1 MYMLLLAKDF
11 LTDNSDIEFLEFLLK
26 LFFTFLT
33 KYIYVVIFVVA
44 VIFFLWL
51 YLQSRLRKPVNLK
64 KEQGKMASQEELSKF
79 IYRQASGMFYL
90 GEHYPLRKREK
101 SLGDLGIPLDK
112 RPQHIFI
119 EAPTGTGKTT
129 CFVIRQLIDDAI
141 CKKVNA
147 ITFDRKGRE
156 QFIKTGYVYK
166 KCGHKIYYLSPWN
179 PQRSMGFE
187 PLYWANQL
195 ELRALVEGHVVI
207 SADPGD
213 PINHYRVLEQEVLEA
228 LLKALKMEARC
239 QGPAKAFRDK
249 NGKSLCKY
257 SSEQEALVKE
267 AEYRRIM
274 LEKYRSDIK
283 PHIKACRCRRRIAT
297 LPFASNLIQLG
308 YRPLR
313 ALIMRYPE
321 IASECPSLRP
331 EIPSARTIE
340 MLAGLAGK
348 MKYYLDEGPK
358 QVFSRSDFL
367 LDEITAPQHISQ
379 PKSHILY
386 IDAPQEQ
393 GRASAVLSSVMS
405 RLIYQKVN
413 ERRMTIHSK
422 GINPNEIKHL
432 AIWFDEI
439 GTYTIP
445 DINDMLAT
453 MRDTNTGAILLLQ
466 DINQLNFYYEQG
478 VPEIIHSNSYC
489 HVYTGKINQQRALK
503 IANSIGKEITNI
515 ESYQVASNKDSRKTI
530 SMTESYILAPNEIEY
545 FCRADTV
552 PLHKQNDLKTQKKYN
567 LDGLAIV
574 CTDIPPFVI
583 KKWAYFRTAKNRYVW
598 DAVEESIAYNR
609 KIEFQLAQNPVSTND
624 IQITWELVPS
634 VYATLTKELANA
646 DTMMP
651 MTGKQ
656 LQRIYARCKQ
666 LPIKIGY
673 AKFLDMLAT
682 TEPSIAKPFAS
693 LTKRDAEIIIAILDK
708 LILKAKMDKLDNSDE
723 DNKDE
728 KVNSRYKSKKKES
741 FIKDVNIKDNSVGSS
756 SVVEKDYIDKVLM
769 GEDQLL
775 NFNFSSLPNVTNTVV
790 LNTQAENYNSG
801 LFQDKKGKSRYKEKV
816 DSSQDGFQSQSVAGN
831 EKAVTQFTKDISS
844 IDVENEAETEF
855 IGYTTNSSE
864 LQNIEDFENDTFGN
878 DIFENNESDNDD
890 ENFYG
895 SDIHG
900 DGKQRRVN
908 RSRQA
913 KGQITVCKHGLVK
926 DEEEKEGKK
935 KEEENGKN
943 FTQVV
948 RESEQIIDDPLIIN
962 EQHIENVEQA
972 IQTVEQYNG
981 INFGEDTGLDLDLL
995 ERSFYD
1001 EVYKKSRLL
1010 DDLDNSRDS
1019 EVNFH
1024 EERDYSTDFGGE
1036 EKRWNDLTDLLSYQ
1050 ESGKKAIQDIDGLKN
1065 IEGFEMQD
1073 TDRYRFSDWEELDV
1087 NELNL
1092 SSTHR
1097 KGSASTK

>member
-1 MYMLLLAKDF
+1 MYILLLAKDF
-11 LTDNSDIEFLEFLLK
+11 LTDNSDIEFLKFLLK
-26 LFFTFLT
+26 FFFTFLT
-33 KYIYVVIFVVA
+33 KYIYVVIFVIA
-44 VIFFLWL
+44 AIFFLWL
-51 YLQSRLRKPVNLK
+51 YLQSRLRKPSNLK
-64 KEQGKMASQEELSKF
+64 KEQGKMANQEELSKF
-79 IYRQASGMFYL
+79 IYRQGSGMFYL
-90 GEHYPLRKREK
+90 GEHYPLRKKEK

-129 CFVIRQLIDDAI
+129 CFVIRQLVDDAI

-156 QFIKTGYVYK
+156 QFIKTGYIYK
-166 KCGHKIYYLSPWN
+166 KCGHKVYYLSPWN

-274 LEKYRSDIK
+274 LEKYRSDIR
-283 PHIKACRCRRRIAT
+283 PHVKACRCRRRIAT

-358 QVFSRSDFL
+358 QVFSKSDFL

-379 PKSHILY
+379 PESHILY

-515 ESYQVASNKDSRKTI
+515 ESYQIASNKDSRKTI

-545 FCRADTV
+545 FCRADVV
-552 PLHKQNDLKTQKKYN
+552 PLHKQDDPKIQKKFN

-574 CTDIPPFVI
+574 CTDIPPFII

-609 KIEFQLAQNPVSTND
+609 RVELQLAQNLANTND

-682 TEPSIAKPFAS
+682 TEPSIAKPFTS

-708 LILKAKMDKLDNSDE
+708 LILKAKMDKLDNSNE

-728 KVNSRYKSKKKES
+728 KANSRYKSKKKENLT
-741 FIKDVNIKDNSVGSS
+741 KDLNIKDNPVSLS
-756 SVVEKDYIDKVLM
+756 SVVKNNYIDKMLM
-769 GEDQLL
+769 EENQSL
-775 NFNFSSLPNVTNTVV
+775 NFNFGLLSNVTDTVV
-790 LNTQAENYNSG
+790 SNSEKENYDSE
-801 LFQDKKGKSRYKEKV
+801 LSQSKKNKSSRKKKLG
-816 DSSQDGFQSQSVAGN
+816 SSQDGFQSQSVTDN
-831 EKAVTQFTKDISS
+831 EKLATQFTKDISF
-844 IDVENEAETEF
+844 IDVKNETENEF
-855 IGYTTNSSE
+855 IGYTANSLE
-864 LQNIEDFENDTFGN
+864 LQNIEDFENDTFKN
-878 DIFENNESDNDD
+878 NTFENNESDNND
-890 ENFYG
+890 EDFYS
-895 SDIHG
+895 SDVHN
-900 DGKQRRVN
+900 DGKQRKVN
-908 RSRQA
+908 RNGQR
-913 KGQITVCKHGLVK
+913 KGQTTVRKHRWVK
-926 DEEEKEGKK
+926 EAEEAEEEKKEKGKT
-935 KEEENGKN
+935 GKN
-943 FTQVV
+943 ATQVV
-948 RESEQIIDDPLIIN
+948 RESEQTINNASIIN
-962 EQHIENVEQA
+962 EQHIENIEQT
-972 IQTVEQYNG
+972 IQTDEQYDS
-981 INFGEDTGLDLDLL
+981 IDFGEDTGLDLDLL

-1010 DDLDNSRDS
+1010 DDLDNSKDF
-1019 EVNFH
+1019 EVNSY
-1024 EERDYSTDFGGE
+1024 EERDYNIDF
-1036 EKRWNDLTDLLSYQ
+1036 EKRENRINDSTNSLNYR
-1050 ESGKKAIQDIDGLKN
+1050 ESGKKAIEN
-1065 IEGFEMQD
+1065 IENFKIEGSVMQD
-1073 TDRYRFSDWEELDV
+1073 TDEYKFSDWEELDV

-1092 SSTHR
+1092 SSAHK
-1097 KGSASTK
+1097 KGPTSTK